1 MRPNIPSCQGGYFFL
16 GGGSM
21 VAGMVVLGICAGG
34 LAVSRRR
41 TFMVALGI
49 GLTSS
54 WCAAQKSVLAP
65 TPPMGWN
72 SWDAYG
78 LTIDEQQFRANVDVL
93 AKRLKPAWYEYAV
106 VDEGW
111 YLENPKKEKSESF
124 AYRMDANGRYVPAP
138 NRFPSAA
145 RDEG

>member
-1 MRPNIPSCQGGYFFL
+1 MRLAARIL
-16 GGGSM
+16 A
-21 VAGMVVLGICAGG
+21 VVVLLG
-34 LAVSRRR
+34 LGAA
-41 TFMVALGI
+41 MGE
-49 GLTSS
+49 
-54 WCAAQKSVLAP
+54 AQKVTVAA

-78 LTIDEQQFRANVDVL
+78 LTITEEQFRANVDVL
-93 AKRLKPAWYEYAV
+93 AKRLKPAGYEYAV